1 MLTTLPYTAAPNQCS
16 CPRAITLQDQV
27 VRFCSAQKNAAEA
40 AEALADSAASR
51 GDVQQAGSG
60 AAGSG
65 APAAGVSAAGVGA
78 ARRGGLATR
87 SHLQLHEQL
96 SSARKVM
103 ADAAAQFS
111 QLLAYLLRILHAAT
125 LKARSRT
132 EFEQLLTCINHNG
145 FYDQLIK
152 VAE

>member
-1 MLTTLPYTAAPNQCS
+1 M
-16 CPRAITLQDQV
+16 
-27 VRFCSAQKNAAEA
+27 RFCSAHKNAAEA
-40 AEALADSAASR
+40 AEALVEAAASR
-51 GDVQQAGSG
+51 SDPSQAASSSAGPG
-60 AAGSG
+60 GFAA
-65 APAAGVSAAGVGA
+65 AVSAAGAGA
-78 ARRGGLATR
+78 TRRGGLATR
-87 SHLQLHEQL
+87 SQLQLQEQL

-132 EFEQLLTCINHNG
+132 EFEQLLTRINHNG
-145 FYDQLIK
+145 YYDQLIQ